1 MRIADL
7 ASMGFLSL
15 RQHDAETEIGLR
27 RTLYATAMGPT
38 GDGDP
43 AENTAGDI
51 HGATL
56 WRAEQGKR
64 DTNGWAF
71 SWSAVVSQAASDA
84 AARARPRSRSSGAGG
99 GGGGAGGGG
108 SISIFGGSPG
118 GAITSGGDGFD
129 GWFGFG
135 AQGGSHG
142 SLGQLYAGDGKID
155 FGWFGANN
163 GGASDQGADQRSQLG
178 QLNIGGKPINSLG
191 FFGSQFKGK
200 DQRAQLGQLQ
210 GGDGG
215 AVPGTGASDPSAA
228 GSPGTVAGDGGFAGK
243 GGAGGSGAAGA
254 GAGGSATPSV
264 AAMGG
269 FQATKFRPVLDGD
282 CGADER
288 FEPKT
293 AAYPA
298 WGPRFPVDWTGTI
311 AAAVAENTQEEV
323 FHPDF
328 LGLVAANAGDDP
340 RADLS
345 APVFDLDSEGKVD
358 PERRAL
364 LSDFLRVV
372 KGPLGIPFAAL
383 SWNLAPSHKFS
394 PRGLGGFVTDL
405 EAADGLSTGARG
417 AEVPVMHAL
426 ASRRHG
432 GPFDVGKPN
441 DQTSQAA
448 DADGHKIGPLK
459 LSTDAF
465 FKGLNGDG
473 RVLFE
478 GGGYPRVVEGN
489 CYTPA
494 HLVFDPQA
502 PGAPA
507 NELCAGARGAW
518 RIFAESFIDD
528 DAPPP
533 PPPPPPPT
541 TPPPPPPT
549 TPPPSTTPPTSIP
562 PPPTTPPPP
571 TSTPPDT
578 TIDFKK
584 WQFPVDPFGHELP
597 PPTTNALGGD
607 VGVSGPS
614 DPRYT
619 RPQYI
624 APTLREAARPLAQ
637 MHRELAVPGLAIK
650 PSSFACGVRDPR
662 NDPAGDPAAMREHR
676 ERHPVIARIEGA
688 WAKLGGDCNR
698 GEPSYTARPGAA
710 RYVSGTASGVVGY
723 FPAEVGFEDWESG
736 FAPPGVTLS
745 TVHHTALKG
754 KVFWGS
760 GVPDP
765 TGGLVKSGN
774 YWDTGAAEVLE
785 IKSTTAVGAVNKTRT
800 LPNRDGTILLAPSA
814 PTAGKLFKADAN
826 GDAVDSGFSDVEQ
839 ALTGSDS
846 GTGTVNADVGTVL
859 IDMGPVS
866 GSNYYAIKIGSAS
879 SYPKRKILVQ
889 VTAPPGTPASQVIQI
904 QPDACNINGA
914 STKDIDA
921 SGYAQFWVVSNGTD
935 WFTKG

>member
-1 MRIADL
+1 VVGGRFE
-7 ASMGFLSL
+7 G
-15 RQHDAETEIGLR
+15 GV
-27 RTLYATAMGPT
+27 P
-38 GDGDP
+38 
-43 AENTAGDI
+43 
-51 HGATL
+51 
-56 WRAEQGKR
+56 
-64 DTNGWAF
+64 
-71 SWSAVVSQAASDA
+71 VVSKAASDA
-84 AARARPRSRSSGAGG
+84 AARARPRAGGAGG
-99 GGGGAGGGG
+99 AGGGAGGGG
-108 SISIFGGSPG
+108 DGSISIFGGKPG
-118 GAITSGGDGFD
+118 GSITSGGDVFD

-142 SLGQLYAGDGKID
+142 SLGQVHGTGMGF
-155 FGWFGANN
+155 FGI
-163 GGASDQGADQRSQLG
+163 QGSGRDQRSQLG
-178 QLNIGGKPINSLG
+178 KLQIGED
-191 FFGSQFKGK
+191 GSAAGPS
-200 DQRAQLGQLQ
+200 A
-210 GGDGG
+210 
-215 AVPGTGASDPSAA
+215 PDPSAA
-228 GSPGTVAGDGGFAGK
+228 GSPGTVAGEGGFAGAGGAGGAGAAG
-243 GGAGGSGAAGA
+243 GGAGGSAM
-254 GAGGSATPSV
+254 PSV

-269 FQATKFRPVLDGD
+269 FQPTKFRPCLDGD
-282 CGADER
+282 CAADDR
-288 FEPKT
+288 FESKT
-293 AAYPA
+293 AAFPA
-298 WGPRFPVDWTGTI
+298 WAQRFPPGWTGTI
-311 AAAVAENTQEEV
+311 EAAVAENTQEEV

-328 LGLVAANAGDDP
+328 LGLVAANAGEDP

-345 APVFDLDSEGKVD
+345 APVFDLDSEGKID
-358 PERRAL
+358 PARRAL

-394 PRGLGGFVTDL
+394 PGGLGGFVTDL

-432 GPFDVGKPN
+432 GPLDVGKPN

-473 RVLFE
+473 RILFE
-478 GGGYPRVVEGN
+478 GGGYPRTVEGN

-507 NELCAGARGAW
+507 NELFAGARGAW

-533 PPPPPPPT
+533 PPPPPPPPT
-541 TPPPPPPT
+541 TPPPPT
-549 TPPPSTTPPTSIP
+549 APPPSTTPPTTVP

-578 TIDFKK
+578 TIDLKK

-688 WAKLGGDCNR
+688 WAKAGGDCNR
-698 GEPSYTARPGAA
+698 GEPNYTARPGAA

-723 FPAEVGFEDWESG
+723 FPAEVGLEDWESG

-760 GVPDP
+760 GTPDP

-774 YWDTGAAEVLE
+774 YWDTGASQVLE
-785 IKSTTAVGAVNKTRT
+785 FKSTTAAGAVDKTRT
-800 LPNRDGTILLAPSA
+800 LPNRDGGILLAPA
-814 PTAGKLFKADAN
+814 AVTTGKLMRADAN
-826 GDAVDSGFSDVEQ
+826 GDAEPAGYSDNEL

-846 GTGTVNADVGTVL
+846 GADTVTADVGTVL

-866 GSNYYAIKIGSAS
+866 GSNYYAIKIGGAS

-889 VTAPPGTPASQVIQI
+889 VVAPPGTPSAQTVQI

-914 STKDIDA
+914 ATKDIDGT
-921 SGYAQFWVVSNGTD
+921 GYAQFWIVSNGTD